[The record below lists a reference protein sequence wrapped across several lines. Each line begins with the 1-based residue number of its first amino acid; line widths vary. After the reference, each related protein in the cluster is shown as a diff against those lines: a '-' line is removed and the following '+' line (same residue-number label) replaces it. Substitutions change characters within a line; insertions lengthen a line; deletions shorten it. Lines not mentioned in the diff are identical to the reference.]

1 MTSAAHAR
9 IPHKHSTAA
18 ASPPRPVPRDATSPS
33 HAPDVTPD
41 DNHRASAGPVTTTA
55 AGCPLSPAAL
65 AADKVDSQ
73 GKTTASSVKSKSSVH
88 SRLASIGRL
97 RSRGSV
103 PQYQQ
108 RPQGE
113 TVSAQVPV
121 SPSDAGSHHKL
132 SNASAV
138 SNSSSETT
146 LSDDPKS
153 EKKSVEQRPS
163 RPSFWL
169 ASGNV
174 PGDFNKAHDDN
185 AEALEQYNRLVQYR
199 PRMMHQTS
207 SKLLRMTDDERPFTR
222 VRSLRHIIM
231 FLFDS
236 THHGIFQV
244 LCNVGLVSESTMAAR
259 RARHIP
265 LQPLI

>member
-9 IPHKHSTAA
+9 IPYKHSTAA
-18 ASPPRPVPRDATSPS
+18 PPPRPAPRDATSPS

-41 DNHRASAGPVTTTA
+41 DDPVTTAA
-55 AGCPLSPAAL
+55 AGPPLSPAAL
-65 AADKVDSQ
+65 AADKVDSPA
-73 GKTTASSVKSKSSVH
+73 KTTASSVKSKSGVH

-132 SNASAV
+132 SDASAV

-146 LSDDPKS
+146 LSDDVKS
-153 EKKSVEQRPS
+153 EKKSVEQQPS

-185 AEALEQYNRLVQYR
+185 AEALEQYNRLIHYR

-222 VRSLRHIIM
+222 VRSQPRIIP
-231 FLFDS
+231 FLFYS
-236 THHGIFQV
+236 THHSIFQV
-244 LCNVGLVSESTMAAR
+244 VCGISAVSVSTMA
-259 RARHIP
+259 ARHIP
-265 LQPLI
+265 LQPLM